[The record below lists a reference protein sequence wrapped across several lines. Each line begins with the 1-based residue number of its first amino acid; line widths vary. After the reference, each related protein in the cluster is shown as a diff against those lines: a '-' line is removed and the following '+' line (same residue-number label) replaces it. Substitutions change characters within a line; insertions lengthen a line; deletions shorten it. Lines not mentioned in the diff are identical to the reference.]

1 MAQGDGRE
9 AEMGGIDVGEVA
21 IILLIVFM
29 AGAMGGV
36 VLVVSFASL
45 REDRRYS
52 LTGEAPGPV
61 CAGARRLTGVGVRGD
76 RFVSVGLRGDENGGE
91 DTQGQEPD
99 R

>member
-1 MAQGDGRE
+1 MA
-9 AEMGGIDVGEVA
+9 GIDVGEVA
-21 IILLIVFM
+21 IILLIVFI

-61 CAGARRLTGVGVRGD
+61 CAGARWLAGVGVRGD
-76 RFVSVGLRGDENGGE
+76 RFVSAGLRGDADADE
-91 DTQGQEPD
+91 DAHGLEPD

>member
-1 MAQGDGRE
+1 
-9 AEMGGIDVGEVA
+9 MGGIDIGEVA
-21 IILLIVFM
+21 ILILIVFI

-61 CAGARRLTGVGVRGD
+61 CAGARRLTGAGVRGD
-76 RFVSVGLRGDENGGE
+76 RFVSAGLRGDENGVE
-91 DTQGQEPD
+91 DAHGRAPD

>member
-1 MAQGDGRE
+1 MA
-9 AEMGGIDVGEVA
+9 GIDVGEVA
-21 IILLIVFM
+21 IILLIVFI

-61 CAGARRLTGVGVRGD
+61 CAGARWLTGAGFRGD
-76 RFVSVGLRGDENGGE
+76 RFVSAGLRGGADADEDAHGL
-91 DTQGQEPD
+91 EPD

>member
-1 MAQGDGRE
+1 MA
-9 AEMGGIDVGEVA
+9 GIDVGEVA
-21 IILLIVFM
+21 IILLIVFI

-61 CAGARRLTGVGVRGD
+61 CAGARWLTGAGVRGV
-76 RFVSVGLRGDENGGE
+76 RFVSAGLRGDADADG
-91 DTQGQEPD
+91 DAQGLEPD

>member
-1 MAQGDGRE
+1 MA
-9 AEMGGIDVGEVA
+9 GIDVGEVA
-21 IILLIVFM
+21 IILLIVFI

-61 CAGARRLTGVGVRGD
+61 CAGARWLTGAGVRGD
-76 RFVSVGLRGDENGGE
+76 RFVSAGLRGDE
-91 DTQGQEPD
+91 DTPGQEPD

>member
-1 MAQGDGRE
+1 MTQGDGRE
-9 AEMGGIDVGEVA
+9 ADMAGIDVGEVA
-21 IILLIVFM
+21 IILLIVFI

-61 CAGARRLTGVGVRGD
+61 CAGARWLTGAGVRGD
-76 RFVSVGLRGDENGGE
+76 RFVSAGLRGDTDADE
-91 DTQGQEPD
+91 DAHGLEPD

>member
-1 MAQGDGRE
+1 MA
-9 AEMGGIDVGEVA
+9 GIDVGEVA
-21 IILLIVFM
+21 IILLIVFI
-29 AGAMGGV
+29 AGAKGGV

-61 CAGARRLTGVGVRGD
+61 CAGARWLTGAGVRGD
-76 RFVSVGLRGDENGGE
+76 RFVSAGLRGDANADE
-91 DTQGQEPD
+91 DAHGLEPD

>member
-1 MAQGDGRE
+1 MA
-9 AEMGGIDVGEVA
+9 GIDVGEVA
-21 IILLIVFM
+21 IILLIVFI

-61 CAGARRLTGVGVRGD
+61 CAGARWLTGAGVRGD
-76 RFVSVGLRGDENGGE
+76 RFVSAGLRGAANADEDAHGL
-91 DTQGQEPD
+91 EPD

>member
-1 MAQGDGRE
+1 MA
-9 AEMGGIDVGEVA
+9 GIDVGEVA
-21 IILLIVFM
+21 IILLIVFI

-36 VLVVSFASL
+36 VLVVSVASL

-61 CAGARRLTGVGVRGD
+61 CAGARWLTGAGVRGD
-76 RFVSVGLRGDENGGE
+76 RFVSAGLRGDANADE
-91 DTQGQEPD
+91 DAHGLEPD

>member
-1 MAQGDGRE
+1 
-9 AEMGGIDVGEVA
+9 MGGIDVGEVA
-21 IILLIVFM
+21 ILILIVFI

-36 VLVVSFASL
+36 ILVVSLASR

-52 LTGEAPGPV
+52 LTGEAPDSA
-61 CAGARRLTGVGVRGD
+61 CAGARWLTGAGVRGD
-76 RFVSVGLRGDENGGE
+76 RFVSAGLRGDENGDE

>member
-1 MAQGDGRE
+1 MA
-9 AEMGGIDVGEVA
+9 GINVGEVA
-21 IILLIVFM
+21 IILLIVFI

-61 CAGARRLTGVGVRGD
+61 CAGARWLTGAGVRGD
-76 RFVSVGLRGDENGGE
+76 RFVSAGLRGDADADE
-91 DTQGQEPD
+91 DAHGLEPD

>member
-1 MAQGDGRE
+1 MA
-9 AEMGGIDVGEVA
+9 GIDVGEVA
-21 IILLIVFM
+21 IILLIVFI

-61 CAGARRLTGVGVRGD
+61 CAGARWLTGAGVRGD
-76 RFVSVGLRGDENGGE
+76 RFVSAGLRGDANADE
-91 DTQGQEPD
+91 DAHGLEPD